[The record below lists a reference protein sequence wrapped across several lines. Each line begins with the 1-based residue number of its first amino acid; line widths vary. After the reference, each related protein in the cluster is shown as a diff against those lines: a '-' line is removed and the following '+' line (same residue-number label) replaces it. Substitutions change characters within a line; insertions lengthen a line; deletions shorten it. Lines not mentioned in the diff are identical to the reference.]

1 MKTVIALSYT
11 KGKPIGFAIF
21 DLSGRLIKRF
31 GVKAFEKEKLFNYL
45 RSFGSP
51 ACVVVE
57 KEKIPKLAKEI
68 ARAFGIPA
76 LAPKKDLSESEIHE
90 LTKSYTYK
98 NPYEK
103 HAIAAGLYLFSKYR
117 EIFREIDE
125 ILQNMG
131 LEEHA
136 DRAKELVLLGKAS
149 TPFQAIESAIDFS
162 LLKKKEKET
171 GKKFKS
177 VLEKEDWKEKY
188 ENAVNYIK
196 KLEEKIRELE
206 EENKFLL
213 SKAPEKDVELVE
225 RVKALEKE
233 LMLLKEELQRE
244 KELRKK
250 AEEKL
255 YLVEEEKYIEKQGLI
270 PVVRIKD
277 FSHESI
283 SELKNTVRIFKRPV
297 LVECSEE
304 DEKAARYLAKLHP
317 LLVIGDFPEKIK
329 AIFIKAGIPVITKAE
344 IEEKITKFKKLAGV
358 ERDFLKEFLESR
370 KKKSFLEWLEMY
382 RKRFL

>member
-11 KGKPIGFAIF
+11 KGKPVGFAIF

-31 GVKAFEKEKLFNYL
+31 GVRAFEKEKLFHYL

-68 ARAFGIPA
+68 AREFDIPV
-76 LAPKKDLSESEIHE
+76 LAPESDLSESEIHE
-90 LTKSYTYK
+90 ITKSHTYK

-103 HAIAAGLYLFSKYR
+103 RALAAGLYLFSKYG
-117 EIFREIDE
+117 EIFREIEE
-125 ILQNMG
+125 ILRNMG

-136 DRAKELVLLGKAS
+136 ERAKELVLLGKAS
-149 TPFQAIESAIDFS
+149 TPFQAIEGAIDFQ
-162 LLKKKEKET
+162 LLRKKEERKE
-171 GKKFKS
+171 KS
-177 VLEKEDWKEKY
+177 ILERGGWKEKY
-188 ENAVNYIK
+188 EEAVSYIK

-213 SKAPEKDVELVE
+213 SKAPERDTELVE
-225 RVKALEKE
+225 RVKMLERE
-233 LMLLKEELQRE
+233 LAILKEELHRE
-244 KELRKK
+244 RELRKK

-255 YLVEEEKYIEKQGLI
+255 YLIEEERYVEKQDLV

-277 FSHESI
+277 FSQESI

-297 LVECSEE
+297 LVECRAESER
-304 DEKAARYLAKLHP
+304 AARYLAKLHP
-317 LLVIGDFPEKIK
+317 LVVIGDLPEKIR
-329 AIFIKAGIPVITKAE
+329 AIFLKAGIPVVAKSDVEERITR
-344 IEEKITKFKKLAGV
+344 FKKLAGV
-358 ERDFLKEFLESR
+358 EKNVLENLVEER
-370 KKKSFLEWLEMY
+370 KKTGFFEWLEAY
-382 RKRFL
+382 RKRFF